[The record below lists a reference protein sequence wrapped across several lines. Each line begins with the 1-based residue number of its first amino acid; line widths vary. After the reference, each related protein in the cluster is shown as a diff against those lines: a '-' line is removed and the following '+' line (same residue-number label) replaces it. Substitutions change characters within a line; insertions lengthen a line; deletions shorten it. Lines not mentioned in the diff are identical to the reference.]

1 MTNDELLAKTFKY
14 KDKYLIK
21 CRSNNPCSHCSF
33 NGKKDCPCP
42 NPELNIEPN
51 EYFIDVTK
59 EVKLNKLM
67 LL

>member
-21 CRSNNPCSHCSF
+21 CRSNNPCLYCSF
-33 NGKKDCPCP
+33 DGMKGCPCTD
-42 NPELNIEPN
+42 PELNN
-51 EYFIDVTK
+51 DLDEYFIDVTK